1 MDTGQTGLIERLRAQ
16 RESILLAP
24 PIADVGQGV
33 ATEVAGGPV
42 SAAGVAAAVSD
53 MAALRQYEGR
63 IIKLEADHEALRQRV
78 EQSESNARAS
88 VAELRGEVPGLIAGE
103 VGKHMSATVE
113 SVTDVVGRVGRLE
126 NDFTRER
133 ERWLAI
139 VTSFDHRLDHRLRSF
154 RQDVTVMLAGM
165 SVLILAMLMLL
176 LMSR

>member
-16 RESILLAP
+16 RESIGLAP
-24 PIADVGQGV
+24 PIADVGEGV
-33 ATEVAGGPV
+33 AMEGAGGLA
-42 SAAGVAAAVSD
+42 SATGAVAAAADV
-53 MAALRQYEGR
+53 AALRQYEGR

-78 EQSESNARAS
+78 EQGESNARAS

-103 VGKHMSATVE
+103 VGKHLSATAE
-113 SVTDVVGRVGRLE
+113 SVTDVVSRVGRLE

-133 ERWLAI
+133 ERWSTI